1 MRKLFIIVAALF
13 SILGIIF
20 TILPLGTIAL
30 LPVGLALVFA
40 FLAFK
45 KSDNNQKKFPTL
57 ILIIAVLS
65 LVVVIGK
72 EVLMKDE
79 VIADQQ
85 FDEKKIESKKE
96 AQKDLEELEGL
107 E

>member
-1 MRKLFIIVAALF
+1 MRKLFFIVAALF
-13 SILGIIF
+13 AILGIIF

-40 FLAFK
+40 LLAFK
-45 KSDNNQKKFPTL
+45 KSEDNQKKFPTL
-57 ILIIAVLS
+57 ILIIVVLS

-72 EVLMKDE
+72 EVLVKDE

-107 E
+107 

>member
-1 MRKLFIIVAALF
+1 MRKLFFIVAALF
-13 SILGIIF
+13 AILGIIF

-40 FLAFK
+40 LLAFK
-45 KSDNNQKKFPTL
+45 KSEDNQKKFPTL

-72 EVLMKDE
+72 EVLVNDE

-107 E
+107 